1 MSDFVRTTHSTSLR
15 LTPKHDVCPCAHFR
29 SRNALYRRKPHL
41 HCTHNPQCTRYECIT
56 TIAHPGANMPLLGA
70 DSTPAVPFYRLT
82 ALPLLSAPTTMQ
94 FRTPHATWGAL
105 ASLQTSSFHTS
116 SCLPLRVLDRMAL
129 RRVCIRM
136 QQIAQTRET
145 TTKAATLCRK

>member
-1 MSDFVRTTHSTSLR
+1 MMYVLALTSGHAMLCTGANRTYTALTTHNAQDTSASQPSR
-15 LTPKHDVCPCAHFR
+15 TQVLTCR
-29 SRNALYRRKPHL
+29 
-41 HCTHNPQCTRYECIT
+41 
-56 TIAHPGANMPLLGA
+56 MPLLGA